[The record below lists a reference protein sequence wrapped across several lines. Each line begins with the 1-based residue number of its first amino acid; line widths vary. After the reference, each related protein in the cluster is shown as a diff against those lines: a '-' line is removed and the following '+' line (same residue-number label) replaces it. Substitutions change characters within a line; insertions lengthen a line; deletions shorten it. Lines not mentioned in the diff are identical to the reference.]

1 MIIILIFVIT
11 FKFVY
16 RTNLVKIGGIGA
28 LLVLTGSMEPTIF
41 PNEIIIIKEQNQYKE
56 NDIITYRDKFGM
68 LITHRI
74 IGIEGENII
83 TKGDSNNDEDEII
96 TKDKIE
102 GKVILHS
109 AILGYIFIY
118 VLKPLIIIIVLGYI
132 LNFLKYILLGKIF
145 LKRC

>member
-1 MIIILIFVIT
+1 MIVS
-11 FKFVY
+11 KFVY
-16 RTNLVKIGGIGA
+16 RTSLVKIGGVGA
-28 LLVLTGSMEPTIF
+28 LLVLTGSMEPTIL
-41 PNEIIIIKEQNQYKE
+41 PNEMIIIKEQNSYKE

-83 TKGDSNNDEDEII
+83 TKGDGNNGADETI
-96 TKDKIE
+96 TIDKIE

-109 AILGYIFIY
+109 GILGYIFLYI
-118 VLKPLIIIIVLGYI
+118 LKPLIIIICLGYL

-145 LKRC
+145 LKLC